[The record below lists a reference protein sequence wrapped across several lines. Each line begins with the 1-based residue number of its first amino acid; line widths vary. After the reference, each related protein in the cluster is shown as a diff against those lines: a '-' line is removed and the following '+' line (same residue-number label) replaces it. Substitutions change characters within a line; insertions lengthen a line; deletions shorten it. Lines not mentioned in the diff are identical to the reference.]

1 MKASV
6 REAYDIIE
14 ERRIDDLDSDSML
27 LRHKKTGAR
36 IAVLKND
43 DNNKVFYIG
52 FRTPPKDSTGVA
64 HIVEHTVLC
73 GSDKF
78 PVKDPFVELVK
89 GSLNTF
95 LNAMTYPD
103 KTVYPVASCNDKDL
117 QNLMEV
123 YMDAVFYPNIYKE
136 EKIFMQEGWH
146 YECEG
151 MSEPI
156 TINGVVYNEMK
167 GAFSSPDDVLDR
179 EIFNSLFP
187 DTAYGVESGGDPEHI
202 PDLTY
207 EDYLAFHQKYY
218 HPSNSYLYLY
228 GDMDMDEKLEWLDKE
243 YLDKFEAQNIDSE
256 IMMQEC
262 FSAPVEMTCEYP
274 VSEGESV
281 DKNTY
286 LSYNTIVGSSLDREL
301 YVAFQI
307 LDYVLCSAPG
317 APLKKALVDSGIGND
332 IYSVYENGILQ
343 PYFSIVAK
351 NAEES
356 QKDAFV
362 KIIEETLKQVVRDGI
377 KETSLIAA
385 LNFYEFK
392 YKEADFGSYPKG
404 LMYGLQA
411 LDSWIYD
418 ENKPFI
424 HIEANK
430 TFHDLRIKVKEGYF
444 EGLIEEYLLCNNHK
458 SVVVAKPVKGL
469 GQEKDEALKQKLA
482 AYKES
487 LSEAEVQ
494 EIITQTE
501 ELHQFQEEESAP
513 EDLAKIPLLTRED
526 LRKEAEPF
534 INEEL
539 FVNDTKVLYHNVFTN
554 GVAYVKCL
562 FEVKHMT
569 EEYLP
574 YFALLKA
581 ILGYVD
587 TEKYSYGEL
596 FDEINMYTGGISMNV
611 NSYVNAKNLSEYR
624 LFFEIRIKAFEDN
637 ICKGFELLKEI
648 LFSSKFDRKRIR
660 EIIAEAKSRVQA
672 SLMNAGHSIA
682 ALQALSAIST
692 QAALQER
699 MSGLTLYRLLE
710 KLDSDFD
717 NEYDNLVSVLNK
729 CMDMVFRPEH
739 LMLDYTG
746 SQNGLQISMKCTETF
761 LDAMV
766 VKPCEEEKLKLTL
779 KKENSGF
786 MSASQV
792 QYVCVAGNYQKAGL
806 SYTGALSVLK
816 VMMGYEYLWI
826 QVRVKG
832 GAYGCMSSFG
842 KTGDSYFVSYRDPNL
857 DKTIDVYKK
866 AAQFVRNYEADERTL
881 TQYIIGA
888 LSEKDIPLTPQAKGS
903 RSLKAYLTNV
913 TLEEEQ
919 RERDQLLGIDAEKIR
934 GMADYIEAFQK
945 DSVLCVVGNE
955 KVLKESEALFDR
967 VEMLFQN

>member
-1 MKASV
+1 
-6 REAYDIIE
+6 
-14 ERRIDDLDSDSML
+14 
-27 LRHKKTGAR
+27 
-36 IAVLKND
+36 
-43 DNNKVFYIG
+43 
-52 FRTPPKDSTGVA
+52 
-64 HIVEHTVLC
+64 
-73 GSDKF
+73 
-78 PVKDPFVELVK
+78 
-89 GSLNTF
+89 
-95 LNAMTYPD
+95 
-103 KTVYPVASCNDKDL
+103 
-117 QNLMEV
+117 
-123 YMDAVFYPNIYKE
+123 
-136 EKIFMQEGWH
+136 
-146 YECEG
+146 
-151 MSEPI
+151 
-156 TINGVVYNEMK
+156 
-167 GAFSSPDDVLDR
+167 
-179 EIFNSLFP
+179 
-187 DTAYGVESGGDPEHI
+187 
-202 PDLTY
+202 
-207 EDYLAFHQKYY
+207 
-218 HPSNSYLYLY
+218 
-228 GDMDMDEKLEWLDKE
+228 
-243 YLDKFEAQNIDSE
+243 
-256 IMMQEC
+256 
-262 FSAPVEMTCEYP
+262 
-274 VSEGESV
+274 
-281 DKNTY
+281 
-286 LSYNTIVGSSLDREL
+286 
-301 YVAFQI
+301 
-307 LDYVLCSAPG
+307 
-317 APLKKALVDSGIGND
+317 
-332 IYSVYENGILQ
+332 
-343 PYFSIVAK
+343 
-351 NAEES
+351 
-356 QKDAFV
+356 
-362 KIIEETLKQVVRDGI
+362 
-377 KETSLIAA
+377 
-385 LNFYEFK
+385 
-392 YKEADFGSYPKG
+392 
-404 LMYGLQA
+404 
-411 LDSWIYD
+411 
-418 ENKPFI
+418 
-424 HIEANK
+424 
-430 TFHDLRIKVKEGYF
+430 
-444 EGLIEEYLLCNNHK
+444 
-458 SVVVAKPVKGL
+458 
-469 GQEKDEALKQKLA
+469 
-482 AYKES
+482 
-487 LSEAEVQ
+487 
-494 EIITQTE
+494 
-501 ELHQFQEEESAP
+501 
-513 EDLAKIPLLTRED
+513 LAKIPLLTRED